1 MIERLNIP
9 AKLGHVEVTNR
20 VFLAPLAG
28 VSDIPFRRICQE
40 LGAGLT
46 YVEMLMSNGIEH
58 QAHRT
63 MKVARRHS
71 SEKIL
76 GVQITGAGAAAI
88 SNGVRRLAQ
97 LPFDVVD
104 VNMGCPV
111 RKIVSRGC
119 GSALLRDPVQVSE
132 VVQKTLESTSCPV
145 SVKIRLGF
153 SRNEMN
159 FEENAARIAAAGA
172 AMLTIHGRARSESY
186 MDPVDYDAISKGFQA
201 ARAAAAGPILLV
213 GNGNVFGQDE
223 ARMMIEKTGC
233 DALMI
238 SRGALGNPWIFNR
251 ILGRRNR
258 EPTIEEW
265 RNVVLRHLGYHE
277 QHYASDRIAAVL
289 FRKHLLW
296 YLSGFPGVRK
306 VRRAGS
312 VVMTLDEARRLVVS
326 FAASLPPD
334 LRRYADRE
342 LKRETRISN
351 GYDPKYEMDRKLDRG
366 IASEETRVGERSGPS
381 TCHSLA
387 SADRIAPTLS
397 SRERE
402 E

>member
-9 AKLGHVEVTNR
+9 AKIGHVEVANR

-40 LGAGLT
+40 LGAGFT
-46 YVEMLMSNGIEH
+46 YVEMLTSNGIEH
-58 QAHRT
+58 RAHRT
-63 MKVARRHS
+63 MEVARRHS
-71 SEKIL
+71 SEKVL
-76 GVQITGAGAAAI
+76 GVQITGADAATI
-88 SNGVRRLAQ
+88 SNGVRRLAL

-104 VNMGCPV
+104 INMGCPV

-119 GSALLRDPVQVSE
+119 GSALLRNPAQVSE
-132 VVQKTLESTSCPV
+132 VVQETLGSTSCPV

-153 SRNEMN
+153 SREEMN
-159 FEENAARIAAAGA
+159 VEENAARIAAAGA

-186 MDPVDYDAISKGFQA
+186 TNPVDYDAISKGFQA

-213 GNGNVFGQDE
+213 GNGDVFGPDE
-223 ARMMIEKTGC
+223 ARMMTERTGC
-233 DALMI
+233 DALMV
-238 SRGALGNPWIFNR
+238 SRGALGNPWVFNR

-265 RNVVLRHLGYHE
+265 RDVVIRHLDYHD
-277 QHYASDRIAAVL
+277 QHYASGRISAVL

-306 VRRAGS
+306 MRSVGS
-312 VVMTLDEARRLVVS
+312 VVKSPAEAHHLIES
-326 FAASLPPD
+326 FAASLPPG
-334 LRRYADRE
+334 LRRYSDRE
-342 LKRETRISN
+342 LKTQRQISN

-366 IASEETRVGERSGPS
+366 VAPEETRTCGGPESS
-381 TCHSLA
+381 TWRQPL
-387 SADRIAPTLS
+387 LG
-397 SRERE
+397 
-402 E
+402 